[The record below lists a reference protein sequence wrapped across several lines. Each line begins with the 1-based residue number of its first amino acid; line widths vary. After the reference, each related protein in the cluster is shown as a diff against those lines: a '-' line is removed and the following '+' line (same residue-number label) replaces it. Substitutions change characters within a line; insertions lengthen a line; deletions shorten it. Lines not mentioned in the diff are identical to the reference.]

1 MIPMAGTEKTVM
13 NILLK
18 SLLDQNLIP
27 KDTYRKAVDLVES
40 TIDLPSF
47 FKYDVC
53 CDKRPQALCMRAT
66 ERSEALSESQKE
78 DETNGCTQNQAGAAA
93 GQVVL

>member
-1 MIPMAGTEKTVM
+1 MAGAEKAVM

-40 TIDLPSF
+40 TIDLPPF

-53 CDKRPQALCMRAT
+53 CK
-66 ERSEALSESQKE
+66 KG
-78 DETNGCTQNQAGAAA
+78 DETNGCTQNQE
-93 GQVVL
+93 

>member
-1 MIPMAGTEKTVM
+1 MAGAENAVM
-13 NILLK
+13 NVLLK

-53 CDKRPQALCMRAT
+53 CEKG
-66 ERSEALSESQKE
+66 
-78 DETNGCTQNQAGAAA
+78 DEINGCTQNQAGAAA